1 MDVVDFFIIFFNFG
15 DAATGVGDNKLLSC
29 STSVAFCLLV
39 TKFVCIIKSS
49 EFKLDPDNW
58 WV

>member
-29 STSVAFCLLV
+29 STSVAFCLLL

-49 EFKLDPDNW
+49 EFKLDPDN
-58 WV
+58 